1 MTATSCIM
9 ALIVEVILIKLGCYL
24 LGIGNEI
31 HFLDFMAYC
40 GYKYCI
46 LIVSLAASAFG
57 KTIKYCVFCYCILSY
72 GFFLVSELELE
83 IKDLYYFLISLI
95 ISHNLVDPIVEARLC
110 TRKCECPNSESTTQ
124 AYQFPTWTSRI
135 RATCFIS
142 PFEIKPLFIKVS
154 KYKNYIIIIIS
165 IQFSIVVEGALFF
178 PLRTLV
184 PS

>member
-1 MTATSCIM
+1 M

-72 GFFLVSELELE
+72 GFFLVSERAKKIE
-83 IKDLYYFLISLI
+83 IRDMMLTIYNVSYY
-95 ISHNLVDPIVEARLC
+95 LVDPFLEARLC
-110 TRKCECPNSESTTQ
+110 TRKCECPNSKSTTQ
-124 AYQFPTWTSRI
+124 AYQLPAWTSRS

-142 PFEIKPLFIKVS
+142 PFEIKSLFIKVS
-154 KYKNYIIIIIS
+154 KYKNYK
-165 IQFSIVVEGALFF
+165 
-178 PLRTLV
+178 R
-184 PS
+184 